1 MVKPLIDTSLFFN
14 RNTSLDAKGTI
25 QQILGVQIMIDCER
39 YLDLLMTGGKS
50 KVNTFCDLQ
59 EKITKCVMGW
69 KKKYISKARR
79 EVLIQTVA

>member
-1 MVKPLIDTSLFFN
+1 
-14 RNTSLDAKGTI
+14 
-25 QQILGVQIMIDCER
+25 MIDIER
-39 YLDLLMTGGKS
+39 YLDLPMTGGKS